1 MNNCVAINVIAH
13 DRILNNK
20 GIPILFYWD
29 GKSNVLDDLKNQQPF
44 IDFINS
50 RVMNADNYADS
61 VITFFCFTED
71 EQNNWEEK
79 YQENIIS
86 IQELFPLSEQS
97 DSELAMSYVFK
108 INVDLYNKV
117 FASEYKKTVAS
128 NKSNVQSIYASIKSK
143 YGTRVTKQT
152 YIEYVRSE
160 LAKLDI
166 KLTKQNLECI
176 IKELTELIKN
186 NN

>member
-1 MNNCVAINVIAH
+1 
-13 DRILNNK
+13 
-20 GIPILFYWD
+20 
-29 GKSNVLDDLKNQQPF
+29 
-44 IDFINS
+44 
-50 RVMNADNYADS
+50 
-61 VITFFCFTED
+61 
-71 EQNNWEEK
+71 
-79 YQENIIS
+79 
-86 IQELFPLSEQS
+86 
-97 DSELAMSYVFK
+97 MSYVFK